1 MHDFRVE
8 QKLLLSTLN
17 AYSEFSLRE
26 VREIETKVC

>member
-17 AYSEFSLRE
+17 VYSEFSLRE
-26 VREIETKVC
+26 AREIETEVC